1 MTASLLFKLVIF
13 LLFGLILLSL
23 FGGALF
29 LARDKSGS
37 KRTVYSLTIRVAL
50 SVILFLLLIVGF
62 YTGLLTPHGLLP
74 EPPVGGTET
83 EPGGGSP

>member
-1 MTASLLFKLVIF
+1 MTASLLFKIVI
-13 LLFGLILLSL
+13 LILFGLILLSL

-29 LARDKSGS
+29 LARDKNGS
-37 KRTVYSLTIRVAL
+37 MRTVYSLTVRVVL
-50 SVILFLLLIVGF
+50 SVILFLLLMVGF

-74 EPPVGGTET
+74 EPPRGGTAT